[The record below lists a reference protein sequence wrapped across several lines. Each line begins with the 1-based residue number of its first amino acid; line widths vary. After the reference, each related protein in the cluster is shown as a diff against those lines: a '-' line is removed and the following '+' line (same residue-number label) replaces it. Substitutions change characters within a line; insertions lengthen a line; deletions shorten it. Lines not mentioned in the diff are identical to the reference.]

1 MVKCGAGLKL
11 SSRLSLLRKALL
23 LLLTCGLAV
32 IGPTPP
38 GTAAAGSVSGSSAIV
53 DLPVAFGVENT
64 NSSGVPCPSDGAH
77 YTVRGNLVG
86 PRWALEGRRPRA
98 VTVYLH
104 GINVGGFMWRLP
116 GFEELD
122 HAASLARRGHVSLVI
137 DQMGYDSS
145 GHSHGWL
152 NCLGSQADMTRQL
165 VERLRTGGYAV
176 AGGAPVSFQ
185 TVVLAGHDTGA
196 TIADIVAYSYPGAID
211 ALVHFNWAE
220 QGFTLTPQVGF
231 AEAAPVCASGG
242 QPAEQGPP
250 DRDDPAG
257 GPSGYVQFLTDSQI
271 RAEQFNT
278 EPAVVDRLMR
288 MVNRNPCGQFSQIPA
303 VLQINT
309 QRLPEIE
316 IPVLYGYTDHEF
328 IWTQEG
334 LAQQAQHYR
343 NSRDLTTVVIR
354 NAGHFPNFSRVA
366 SNFHSTIAQW
376 LSTRGFVST
385 PKGGSG

>member
-1 MVKCGAGLKL
+1 MVKYAAGLKVL
-11 SSRLSLLRKALL
+11 SRFASLRRAL

-32 IGPTPP
+32 IGPTP
-38 GTAAAGSVSGSSAIV
+38 GKAAAGSASGSSAIV
-53 DLPVAFGVENT
+53 DLPVAFGVENANT
-64 NSSGVPCPSDGAH
+64 SGVPCPSDGAH
-77 YTVRGNLVG
+77 YTVRGDLVG
-86 PRWALEGRRPRA
+86 PRWAFEAKRRRA

-104 GINVGGFMWRLP
+104 GINVGAFMWRLP
-116 GFEELD
+116 GFPELD

-145 GHSHGWL
+145 DHSHGWL

-165 VERLRTGGYAV
+165 VERLRTGSYAV
-176 AGGAPVSFQ
+176 ASGEPVSFQ

-211 ALVHFNWAE
+211 ALVHFSWAD
-220 QGFTLTPQVGF
+220 QGFTMKPQVGF
-231 AEAAPVCASGG
+231 AEAAPICASGG

-250 DRDDPAG
+250 DRDDPTG
-257 GPSGYVQFLTDSQI
+257 GPSGYVQFLTDPQI
-271 RAEQFNT
+271 REEQFNT
-278 EPAVVDRLMR
+278 EEAVVDRLLR

-354 NAGHFPNFSRVA
+354 DAGHFPNFSRVA
-366 SNFHSTIAQW
+366 SNFQSTIARW

-385 PKGGSG
+385 QKRGSNDG

>member
-1 MVKCGAGLKL
+1 MVKHTPELKA
-11 SSRLSLLRKALL
+11 SSRLVPVARAL

-32 IGPTPP
+32 IGLTPP
-38 GTAAAGSVSGSSAIV
+38 GKAAAGSASGSNAIV
-53 DLPVAFGVENT
+53 DLPVAFSVENT
-64 NSSGVPCPSDGAH
+64 NSSGAPCPSDGAQ
-77 YTVRGNLVG
+77 YTVRGDLVG
-86 PRWALEGRRPRA
+86 PRWALYDSPRRA
-98 VTVYLH
+98 ITIYLH

-122 HAASLARRGHVSLVI
+122 HAASLARRGHVSLVV

-145 GHSHGWL
+145 DHSHGWL

-165 VERLRTGGYAV
+165 VDRLRAGDYTA
-176 AGGAPVSFQ
+176 AGGEPVSFQ

-220 QGFTLTPQVGF
+220 QGFTLKPQIGF
-231 AEAAPVCASGG
+231 AEAAPICASGG

-257 GPSGYVQFLTDSQI
+257 GPSGYVQFLTDPQI
-271 RAEQFNT
+271 RVEQFNT
-278 EPAVVDRLMR
+278 EPAVVDRLLR

-334 LAQQAQHYR
+334 LAQQAEHYR
-343 NSRDLTTVVIR
+343 NSRDLTTVVIK

-366 SNFHSTIAQW
+366 STFQSTIAQW
-376 LSTRGFVST
+376 LRKRGFVSAG
-385 PKGGSG
+385 KRGSG